1 MILYLAA
8 EIYALR
14 IKTQDNILNSIQSTK
29 NVGNKLQ
36 VETLS
41 DGVMAQEFAIQYV
54 SVSHC
59 HTRAWLGLT
68 LTRVSL
74 TCVMWSDNSEN
85 ENVALQT

>member
-41 DGVMAQEFAIQYV
+41 DGVAQEFAIQYV
-54 SVSHC
+54 SVSHG
-59 HTRAWLGLT
+59 HMRDLA
-68 LTRVSL
+68 RVNINTDLSNL
-74 TCVMWSDNSEN
+74 C
-85 ENVALQT
+85 NVE